1 MAIMSFVDVARARL
15 RELERHNWRRLLMLG
30 VPAFV
35 LLLTALI
42 YLLSGRYVGTDN
54 AYVKADMVAV
64 SPEVSGRITKVLVK
78 ENQHV
83 KAGDPLVELE
93 TDPYRIKVN
102 QAEASLA
109 EAVAGIGSLQAQY
122 KMGTTQRGLAKIS
135 AAFYQREYDRQ
146 RKLARNDF
154 ASQSKLDTA
163 RHNLDT
169 ATQMAA
175 VLEQNINQTL
185 AKLNGKADAEMTE
198 YSAYKAAKA
207 ALDAANLDLS
217 RTTLRAPFS
226 GILGRQPQV
235 GDVVTAGT
243 PLVSLISDEHV
254 WIEANFKETQ
264 LTNVRPGQ
272 HVSITIDTYP
282 DHDWEGVV
290 DSIAQGTG
298 SEFSVLPAQ
307 NATGNW
313 VKVVQRIPLH
323 ISIIRKDNDPDI
335 RAGMSS
341 SVEIDTHSTPA
352 ADEKN

>member
-1 MAIMSFVDVARARL
+1 MAVKRYVDAIRARL
-15 RELERHNWRRLLMLG
+15 RELDRHNWRRLLMLG

-35 LLLTALI
+35 LLVVALV
-42 YLLSGRYVGTDN
+42 YLLSGRYVSTDN

-64 SPEVSGRITKVLVK
+64 SPEVSGRIVKVLIK

-83 KAGDPLVELE
+83 NAGDPLVELE
-93 TDPYRIKVN
+93 AAPYRINVE

-122 KMGTTQRGLAKIS
+122 KMGLTQRGLAKSS
-135 AAFYQREYDRQ
+135 AEFYQREYDRQ

-175 VLEQNINQTL
+175 VLEQNLNQTL
-185 AKLNGKADAEMTE
+185 AKLNGKADADITE
-198 YSAYKAAKA
+198 YSAYRAAKA
-207 ALDAANLDLS
+207 ALDTAKLALN

-226 GILGRQPQV
+226 GILGKQPQV
-235 GDVVTAGT
+235 GDVVAAGT

-272 HVSITIDTYP
+272 HVDITIDTYP
-282 DHDWEGVV
+282 DHAWEGVV

-313 VKVVQRIPLH
+313 VKVVQRIPVH
-323 ISIIRKDNDPDI
+323 ISIIRKDNDPEI

-341 SVEIDTHSTPA
+341 SVEIDTHSTPDTGNA
-352 ADEKN
+352 N

>member
-1 MAIMSFVDVARARL
+1 MAVKRFVEILRARL
-15 RELERHNWRRLLMLG
+15 LEIDRHNWRRLLMVV
-30 VPAFV
+30 VPALV
-35 LLLTALI
+35 LLVTALT
-42 YLLSGRYVGTDN
+42 YLMSGRYVGTDN

-64 SPEVSGRITKVLVK
+64 SPEVSGRIIKVLVK

-83 KAGDPLVELE
+83 NAGDPLVELE
-93 TDPYRIKVN
+93 SAPYRINVE
-102 QAEASLA
+102 QAEAALA

-122 KMGTTQRGLAKIS
+122 KMGLTQRGLAKSS
-135 AAFYQREYDRQ
+135 AEFYQREYDRQ

-175 VLEQNINQTL
+175 VLEQNLNQTL
-185 AKLNGKADAEMTE
+185 AKLNGRADGEITG
-198 YSAYKAAKA
+198 YSAYRAAKA
-207 ALDAANLDLS
+207 ALDTAQLALN
-217 RTTLRAPFS
+217 RTILRAPFS
-226 GILGRQPQV
+226 GILGKQPQV
-235 GDVVTAGT
+235 GDVVAAGT

-254 WIEANFKETQ
+254 WIEGNFKETQ

-272 HVSITIDTYP
+272 RVSITIDTYP
-282 DHDWEGVV
+282 DHSWQGVV

-313 VKVVQRIPLH
+313 VKVVQRIPVH
-323 ISIIRKDNDPDI
+323 ISIIRKADDPDI

-352 ADEKN
+352 PDAPN